1 MEKFVFSVSDL
12 NRYVRSVL
20 ESDKNLKSLYV
31 AGEISNFTDH
41 YRSGHLY
48 FSLNDGAASIKCVMF
63 ASSAAWLKFKPENGM
78 AVICRGRAS
87 VYEKDGV
94 YQFYCEDMQPDGAG
108 AQALAFNQLKE
119 KLEKE
124 GLFAAERKRPLPL
137 MPKKIGVITSD
148 TGAALRDI
156 LNVTSRRFPLAEIL
170 LHPALVQGLE
180 APKSLIKALDA
191 MYQTDA
197 DVIII
202 GRGGGSAEDLSP
214 FNDEQLARKI
224 AESPVPVISAVGH
237 ETDFTI
243 CDFVSDMRA
252 PTPSAAAELAVPERA
267 ELLETI
273 GNYSQRMA
281 KAASALI
288 REQALRLQ
296 GLASREALK
305 YPQRY
310 FEIKMQRADE
320 LSFKMQV
327 AYSNLLKNEAAR
339 FEVVI
344 SKLST
349 LNPLNVIKRGYAE
362 VLKEGKH
369 ISSIENLNTGDKLKI
384 RLSDGFVNCS
394 VDNTEV

>member
-12 NRYVRSVL
+12 NRYVRSVI

-48 FSLNDGAASIKCVMF
+48 FSLNDGVASIKCVMF

-252 PTPSAAAELAVPERA
+252 PTPSAAAELVAPERA

-344 SKLST
+344 SKLSA